1 MNAAFFAAVRPLFG
15 GKLSQKQ
22 VDCLNLII
30 ETWERKDSGD
40 DHQLAYVLAT
50 ALHETGR
57 FRYVREIWGPTA
69 AQKRYE
75 GRDDLGN
82 TLKGDGKKFM
92 GRGFVQITGRR
103 NYADWSRRLG
113 LDLVKEPTLAEQP
126 EIAARILVDG
136 MRLGT
141 FTGKKLS
148 DYIGTP
154 PDFIGA
160 RRIVNGLDKAK
171 LIAGYAVTFAQAL
184 AAARRAPQPAPQPPE
199 PPRPLP
205 VPPKPA
211 PASPDASSGKGRGIL
226 ATIWRLLAAL
236 FTRKDVP

>member
-1 MNAAFFAAVRPLFG
+1 MNEQFFAAVRPLFG

-22 VDCLNLII
+22 VDSLNLII
-30 ETWERKDSGD
+30 DTWERKGD
-40 DHQLAYVLAT
+40 GNDHQLAYVLAT

-57 FRYVREIWGPTA
+57 FRYMREIWGPTA

-103 NYADWSRRLG
+103 NYADWARRLG
-113 LDLVKEPTLAEQP
+113 LDLVKEPSLAEQP

-171 LIAGYAVTFAQAL
+171 LIASYAVTFAQAL
-184 AAARRAPQPAPQPPE
+184 AAARRAPQRPE
-199 PPRPLP
+199 PPHPLP

-211 PASPDASSGKGRGIL
+211 PASPEASSGEGRGFF
-226 ATIWRLLAAL
+226 AAIWRLLAAL
-236 FTRKDVP
+236 FT